1 MPTFSDNKGRPWI
14 VDINV
19 LAVKRVRRML
29 DGLDL
34 TDVNSGSP
42 TLLTRLAID
51 YVLVCDVLYVLCKP
65 QADALNPP
73 LTDEQFGEA
82 MGGEALGKGHA
93 ALMGALVD
101 FFQSLNPP
109 RMEIV
114 RILQGMMRL
123 IAAGVALG
131 ESKVAAIDLE
141 KFLPNPSG
149 SSSTN
154 APASSV

>member
-1 MPTFSDNKGRPWI
+1 MPTFSDKDGRAWV

-19 LAVKRVRRML
+19 SAVKRVRRML
-29 DGLDL
+29 DVDL

-42 TLLTRLAID
+42 SLLTRLAID

-65 QADALNPP
+65 QADAMTPP
-73 LTDEQFGEA
+73 VSDEQFGEA
-82 MGGEALGKGHA
+82 MGGEALGSGHA

-101 FFQSLNPP
+101 FFQNLSPP
-109 RMEIV
+109 RTEIV

-123 IAAGVALG
+123 IAAGIALADR
-131 ESKVAAIDLE
+131 KVEALDLE
-141 KFLPNPSG
+141 QFLQTPSG